1 MNMAHSAR
9 IRGQLIR
16 YFSVNTSDKREQYRW
31 KYIHIYS
38 TCKYGLFRR
47 IRRRLAGYSKDTKNI
62 PIKGN
67 TLLVH

>member
-1 MNMAHSAR
+1 MNMAHSAL
-9 IRGQLIR
+9 IRSQLIR
-16 YFSVNTSDKREQYRW
+16 YFSVNTSEKREQYRW